1 MKEIGENDSNLSLL
15 TTGKDIT
22 KRASN
27 NVEAENQ
34 VGNNEEIDVS
44 EIQAQSN
51 HEEDIILLS
60 MNIEEDQC
68 FLSNLFEDQEQ
79 MMFTVSLCSKGNKN
93 KKKKSKFI

>member
-51 HEEDIILLS
+51 HEEDNSALDEYRRGS
-60 MNIEEDQC
+60 MFSKQSFWGSRTNDVY
-68 FLSNLFEDQEQ
+68 S
-79 MMFTVSLCSKGNKN
+79 SLCSKGNKN